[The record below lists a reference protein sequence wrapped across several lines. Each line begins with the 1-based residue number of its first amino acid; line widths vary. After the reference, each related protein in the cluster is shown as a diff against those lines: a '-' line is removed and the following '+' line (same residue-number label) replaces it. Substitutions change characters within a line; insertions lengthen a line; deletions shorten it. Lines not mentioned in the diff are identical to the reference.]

1 MLDNEERILI
11 KQGRAPLEQDKLRID
26 VSEVEEEEEEED
38 REVSDVDSIISR
50 QSHVYRTAIIEN
62 HDFVRI

>member
-1 MLDNEERILI
+1 VLDNEERILI
-11 KQGRAPLEQDKLRID
+11 KQGKAPLEQDELRID
-26 VSEVEEEEEEED
+26 VSEVEEEEEED

-50 QSHVYRTAIIEN
+50 QSLVDRTVIIEN

>member
-11 KQGRAPLEQDKLRID
+11 KQGKAPLEQDELRID
-26 VSEVEEEEEEED
+26 VSEVEEEEEED

-50 QSHVYRTAIIEN
+50 QSLVDRTTIIDN
-62 HDFVRI
+62 YDFVRI